1 LSDSSDD
8 KPKVSLDTADL
19 KARLGLKRRVKA
31 STDSGVEPAVAEARR
46 KAEAEHS
53 QAGVAEEEF
62 TFMGQDN
69 TPPPQPLPEKEVQG
83 YIDFEGRK
91 KSMLVPLVIGL
102 VALAGVAFVLGNI
115 FGTAS
120 QENEIRDGFIQEAR
134 DKYQAFAAV
143 KPKDGDKTKLER
155 WMAMSERLNQLNDVL
170 QKMTSGYGISSVHDQ
185 IETLAQDEAKQD
197 RVALLTKEFLGLQEE
212 LKAMK
217 RDKIFFSASSLL
229 GKSVQNPVLMV
240 KVAEFAT
247 QTEVFQADLDEQLR
261 RLRKVG
267 KKYAS
272 ARVELFRR
280 NLAGE
285 FANKRLL
292 AKPENEPVILPS
304 WTLSVPDVKATATC
318 SGDKGNLRDPKAC
331 GACCKTQLGAK
342 LFDVGFD
349 VRKECVCEVESA
361 KREACRN
368 ANPENKITALPCP
381 SGYTCV
387 EGDDGKGKCG
397 AQVPGTLGRFVAL
410 YEKQHPRKRGAKW
423 YRSVVNENNEVRDRI
438 NNSVA
443 RVDWA
448 GVTTSAQRAYAI
460 EVQRDRYQ
468 LALNALSSLATKAK
482 TARWLG
488 KNGLRETL
496 NEWACKAGTANVGEP
511 DAFFDCDGV
520 EAKSLEEGMK
530 QKRSESKA
538 AFEKLVREAAQA
550 KEAPPKAKAE
560 KAEPA
565 KKDAK

>member
-69 TPPPQPLPEKEVQG
+69 TPPPQPLPEKEVRG
-83 YIDFEGRK
+83 YIDFKGRK
-91 KSMLVPLVIGL
+91 KSMLVPLTIGL
-102 VALAGVAFVLGNI
+102 VILAAVAFMLGNI
-115 FGTAS
+115 FGTAT

-134 DKYQAFAAV
+134 DKYQGFAAV

-155 WMAMSERLNQLNDVL
+155 WMSMSERLNQLNDVL
-170 QKMTSGYGISSVHDQ
+170 QKMTSGYGLSSVYDQ

-197 RVALLTKEFLGLQEE
+197 RVALLTKEFMGLKAD
-212 LKAMK
+212 LIAMK
-217 RDKIFFSASSLL
+217 RDKIFFSASSML
-229 GKSVQNPVLMV
+229 GQSVQNPVLMV

-247 QTEVFQADLDEQLR
+247 QTEVFQAALDEELR
-261 RLRKVG
+261 RLRKVDE
-267 KKYAS
+267 KYAA

-280 NLAGE
+280 SLAGE

-292 AKPENEPVILPS
+292 TEPENEAIMLPS

-318 SGDKGNLRDPKAC
+318 SGDKGNLRDSKAC
-331 GACCKTQLGAK
+331 SACCKTQLGAK

-349 VRKECVCEVESA
+349 IRKECVCEVESA
-361 KREACRN
+361 KRDICRN
-368 ANPENKITALPCP
+368 ANADKKITALPCP
-381 SGYTCV
+381 TGYTCV
-387 EGDDGKGKCG
+387 EGEDGKGKCG
-397 AQVPGTLGRFVAL
+397 AQVPGTMGRFVAL
-410 YEKQHPRKRGAKW
+410 YDKQHPRMRGAKW
-423 YRSVVNENNEVRDRI
+423 YRSVVNENNEVRDRT

-448 GVTTSAQRAYAI
+448 GVTTSAQRAYAL
-460 EVQRDRYQ
+460 EVQRGRYQ

-496 NEWACKAGTANVGEP
+496 NEWACKAGNGAVGEP
-511 DAFFDCDGV
+511 DSFFDCDGV
-520 EAKSLEEGMK
+520 EANALEETLK
-530 QKRSESKA
+530 QKRSESKT
-538 AFEKLVREAAQA
+538 AFEKLLREATEA
-550 KEAPPKAKAE
+550 KDAPPKE
-560 KAEPA
+560 ENQEPA
-565 KKDAK
+565 GKDAK